1 MTTGK
6 ELQAT
11 LARIEGGELFEI
23 FPMLPEIAGGAAWLG
38 EVKDCAR
45 SMADWLT
52 DDRDYTL
59 EDLRDIGA
67 QWADSEGEDYYN
79 NINTRVQ
86 DLSLWA
92 SNDLDT
98 EVQEL
103 FSKESVPTL
112 TELNGLYLYAAMRQ
126 LWDAVADQAHQN
138 TETGEN

>member
-1 MTTGK
+1 
-6 ELQAT
+6 
-11 LARIEGGELFEI
+11 
-23 FPMLPEIAGGAAWLG
+23 
-38 EVKDCAR
+38 
-45 SMADWLT
+45 
-52 DDRDYTL
+52 
-59 EDLRDIGA
+59 
-67 QWADSEGEDYYN
+67 
-79 NINTRVQ
+79 VQ